1 MNKANRRDSELA
13 KQYVGLGMLDTA
25 AKTLSAAIR
34 YSLTESD
41 RRKLRVIATEL
52 NIANHPDFIC

>member
-13 KQYVGLGMLDTA
+13 KQYVGLGMMDTA

-34 YSLTESD
+34 YSLTE
-41 RRKLRVIATEL
+41 LL
-52 NIANHPDFIC
+52 G